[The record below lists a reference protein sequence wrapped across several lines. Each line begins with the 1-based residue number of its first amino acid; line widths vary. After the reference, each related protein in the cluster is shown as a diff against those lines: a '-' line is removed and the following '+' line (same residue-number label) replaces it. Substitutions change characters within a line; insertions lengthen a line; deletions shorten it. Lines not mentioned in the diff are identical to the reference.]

1 MNGDEGLDRTEVNG
15 STGGVGDVFT
25 IVPNGARSKFD
36 RTNLV
41 PFTLDISVEALDLRG
56 LAGDDTF
63 TASPGVGGLLA
74 VTADGGSG
82 NDTLTGAEEADS
94 FFGGSGN
101 DRLTGGPGPD
111 VLDGQDNDDAL
122 FARDGQSDLIRGG
135 SGNDSGQTDALGV
148 DVWDGLESVDATPA
162 GPARPR
168 PRRATRRR
176 PL

>member
-1 MNGDEGLDRTEVNG
+1 M
-15 STGGVGDVFT
+15 FT

-41 PFTLDISVEALDLRG
+41 PFTLDIGVEALDLHG

-63 TASPGVGGLLA
+63 AASPGVGGLLA

-82 NDTLTGAEEADS
+82 NDTLTGAEEADT

-111 VLDGQDNDDAL
+111 VLDGQEGDDAL
-122 FARDGQSDLIRGG
+122 FARDG
-135 SGNDSGQTDALGV
+135 A
-148 DVWDGLESVDATPA
+148 DAT
-162 GPARPR
+162 
-168 PRRATRRR
+168 
-176 PL
+176 